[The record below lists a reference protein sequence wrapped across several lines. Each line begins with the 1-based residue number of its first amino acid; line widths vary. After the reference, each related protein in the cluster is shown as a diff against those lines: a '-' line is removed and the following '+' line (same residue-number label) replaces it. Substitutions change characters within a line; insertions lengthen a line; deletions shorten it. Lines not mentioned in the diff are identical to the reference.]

1 MSFSDLKLQALAS
14 WLIYVSNKSGVMM
27 KFPGLHAPW
36 KYVIVLKVKL
46 SVQPSIGFS
55 ISEADMHPGADN
67 EF

>member
-1 MSFSDLKLQALAS
+1 MRLQASAN

-36 KYVIVLKVKL
+36 KYVIVLNVKL
-46 SVQPSIGFS
+46 SVYPSIGDS
-55 ISEADMHPGADN
+55 TREADIQPGADN